1 MAVVTPTA
9 KAQFIDAAG
18 VPLAGGFLY
27 TYEAGTTTPQAT
39 YTDST
44 AATAN
49 SNPIILDSRGEA
61 NIWLSSADYKFK
73 LTDSEGTEIWTV
85 DNIAAPSTALSP
97 VFSSNVTIS
106 ANTSGPALLVTQT
119 GAGAAIRVQD
129 SADPD
134 SSPFVVDTS
143 GQVGIG
149 TATPANAIDVAGGA
163 IQIST
168 SGGVARTVMSAD
180 STDSIFSVND
190 DRNFT
195 VKTNAATRLTIN
207 STAATSTVPVVLP
220 SDPTTALQAST
231 KQYVD
236 TLTGA
241 PAGVIMAFAGA
252 AAPTGFLSCDGSA
265 VSRTT
270 YATLFAAIGTTWGAG
285 NGSTTFNVPDLRGMF
300 VRGTGTNATGS
311 SSGAVGPSVG
321 AYAAD
326 TYLNHTHTDS
336 GHTHTINI
344 GNSGITWN
352 TTSTG
357 GSSVFPGYSTTTAT
371 GTANIQTST
380 TGGTETKPKNYGVLY
395 IIKT

>member
-18 VPLAGGFLY
+18 IPLAGGFLY

-49 SNPIILDSRGEA
+49 SNPIVLDSRGEA
-61 NIWLSSADYKFK
+61 NIWLASADYKFK
-73 LTDSEGTEIWTV
+73 LTDANGTEIWTV

-134 SSPFVVDTS
+134 ASPFVVDTT
-143 GQVGIG
+143 GQVGVG
-149 TATPANAIDVAGGA
+149 TASPANAIDVAGGA
-163 IQIST
+163 IQISS
-168 SGGVARTVMSAD
+168 SGGTSRTVMSAD

-195 VKTNAATRLTIN
+195 VKTNAATRLTVN
-207 STAATSTVPVVLP
+207 SSTATSTVPVVLP
-220 SDPTTALQAST
+220 ADPTTALQAAT

-236 TLTGA
+236 AAG
-241 PAGVIMAFAGA
+241 PAGAIMAFAGTT
-252 AAPTGFLSCDGSA
+252 APSGWLKCEGQA
-265 VSRTT
+265 VSQTT
-270 YATLFAAIGTTWGAG
+270 YANLYAAIGSNWNTGGEGAG
-285 NGSTTFNVPDLRGMF
+285 NFRLPDLRGMF

-321 AYAAD
+321 SYAAD

-336 GHTHTINI
+336 GHTHTVAS
-344 GNSGITWN
+344 GNSGTSWN
-352 TTSTG
+352 TTATS
-357 GSSVFPGYSTTTAT
+357 GSVDTAGYTTTTST
-371 GTANIQTST
+371 GTANIQAST

>member
-18 VPLAGGFLY
+18 IPLAGGFLY
-27 TYEAGTTTPQAT
+27 TYAAGTTTPQAT
-39 YTDST
+39 YTDS
-44 AATAN
+44 AASTAN
-49 SNPIILDSRGEA
+49 SNPIVLDSRGEA
-61 NIWLSSADYKFK
+61 NIWLTGSNYKFK
-73 LTDSEGTEIWTV
+73 LTDANGTEIWTV

-97 VFSSNVTIS
+97 VFDSNVTIS

-134 SSPFVVDTS
+134 ASPFVVDNA
-143 GQVGIG
+143 GNVGIG
-149 TATPANAIDVAGGA
+149 TASPANMLDLAGGA

-168 SGGVARTVMSAD
+168 AGGTARTVMSAD
-180 STDSIFSVND
+180 STDSIFAVSD

-195 VKTNAATRLTIN
+195 VKTNTVTRLTVN
-207 STAATSTVPVVLP
+207 SSTATSTVPVVLP
-220 SDPTTALQAST
+220 GDPTSALQAAP

-236 TLTGA
+236 AAGPSGA
-241 PAGVIMAFAGA
+241 IMAFAGTT
-252 AAPTGFLSCDGSA
+252 APSGWLKCEGQA
-265 VSRTT
+265 VSQTT
-270 YATLFAAIGTTWGAG
+270 YASLYAAIGTNWNTGGEGAG
-285 NGSTTFNVPDLRGMF
+285 NFRLPDLRGMF

-321 AYAAD
+321 FYAAD
-326 TYLNHTHTDS
+326 TYLNHSHAITDP
-336 GHTHTINI
+336 GHTHTITNCGVSTGSGSGVGTYI
-344 GNSGITWN
+344 QSGTTTTNSSTTGITVN
-352 TTSTG
+352 
-357 GSSVFPGYSTTTAT
+357 
-371 GTANIQTST
+371 TST